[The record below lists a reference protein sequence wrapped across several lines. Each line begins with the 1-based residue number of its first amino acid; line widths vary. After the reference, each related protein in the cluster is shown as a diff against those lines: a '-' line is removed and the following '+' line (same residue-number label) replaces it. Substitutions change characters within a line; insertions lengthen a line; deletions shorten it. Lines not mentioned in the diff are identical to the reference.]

1 MRSTTNIAA
10 VTRTAGG
17 GRTRRDGVLNGTV
30 RSMLL
35 SLVLVGGISSG
46 SALAR
51 TIIVEV
57 APPPAR
63 VEVVP
68 VLHHGYAWAPGH
80 WAWQRDR
87 HVWVKGHT
95 MRARSGYTWA
105 PDSWNDVNGRHE
117 FQPGRW
123 TRSSERH
130 G

>member
-17 GRTRRDGVLNGTV
+17 VRNGALNGTM

-51 TIIVEV
+51 TVIIEV

-68 VLHHGYAWAPGH
+68 ALHRGYAWAPGH

-87 HVWVKGHT
+87 HVWVSGHT
-95 MRARSGYTWA
+95 MRARSGYAWA
-105 PDSWNDVNGRHE
+105 PDRWNEVNGRHE

-123 TRSSERH
+123 TRASEGH
-130 G
+130 GQ